1 MPATR
6 LPIVKLAACFL
17 LAGLAP
23 LSTAYFMT
31 DEGVDDGAERA
42 AIASMAAIAEAK
54 AARLDALARERLRNA
69 AGASTDVALAGDAA
83 TARARAEAFITASE
97 IERLL
102 LLDAEGRVTVDT
114 KGEIASG
121 STASEARPTT
131 FGIDRALDAVRRD
144 RSARLTP
151 PSLARDGV
159 RPTVDAVGPILDDG
173 KLVGFTVIP
182 IPNDSLDAIVGDY
195 TGLGRTGDAIGIV
208 MVGNQVVATTP
219 SRANA
224 ALAATTLVSRG
235 DPDLRRHQELL
246 YGSPFRGRS
255 PDTQGV
261 DAVGAWVRVPA
272 LAWGVVVTQQASEVF
287 EASER
292 RALARSRAVVASS
305 VVALLAA
312 ILGTIFGT
320 IIAKSLVRRGSAWS
334 AEARADS

>member
-1 MPATR
+1 MPAPRPSIATH
-6 LPIVKLAACFL
+6 AACFL
-17 LAGLAP
+17 FVGLAP
-23 LSTAYFMT
+23 LCTALFMI
-31 DEGVDDGAERA
+31 DDGVDDGSERA

-69 AGASTDVALAGDAA
+69 AAAATDAALAGDAA
-83 TARARAEAFITASE
+83 TARARAEAFITACE

-121 STASEARPTT
+121 SSASEARPTT

-144 RSARLTP
+144 RSPRLTP
-151 PSLARDGV
+151 PSIARDGV

-224 ALAATTLVSRG
+224 ALAATALVARG
-235 DPDLRRHQELL
+235 DPELRRHQELL

-287 EASER
+287 EASEAR
-292 RALARSRAVVASS
+292 ALMRTRALANSS

-312 ILGTIFGT
+312 ALATFVVT
-320 IIAKSLVRRGSAWS
+320 LLVRRGRAP
-334 AEARADS
+334 AAAARTDS